1 MSDILFQAGTGELE
15 VMEFTVNNQSYAIN
29 VLKLRGIV
37 QIDEIVPMPQ
47 SSQEISGLANI
58 RGEMR
63 TVIDLKVVLYNEK
76 TVDYKKALG
85 LLCEFNGITLVFLVD
100 TVEGIRR
107 IKWDDIKQNTQMQNN
122 DLSIGTILLNEEVII
137 MLDFESIA
145 MRCNLG
151 QKFEKVDVKRS
162 NMSRY
167 EHIVVAEDSKV
178 ILEMLVQALRDYGF
192 KNVHP
197 FVNGY
202 DAYEYIENIYEEM
215 GEKFREKVGLL
226 ITDIE
231 MPKMDGYTL
240 TKKIKENKDTKV
252 LPIVIFSSLVRE
264 ELEHNGISVGADI
277 QISKPSVNELLK
289 TVIDILN
296 KYPVSFEE

>member
-15 VMEFTVNNQSYAIN
+15 VMEFTVNKQSYAIN

-47 SSQEISGLANI
+47 SPLEISGLSNV

-63 TVIDLKVVLYNEK
+63 TVIDLKVVLNNEV
-76 TVDYKKALG
+76 TADYKKALG
-85 LLCEFNGITLVFLVD
+85 LLCEFNGVTLVFLVD

-107 IKWDDIKQNTQMQNN
+107 IKWDDIKQNNQVQKNE
-122 DLSIGTILLNEEVII
+122 LSIGTILLNEDVII

-145 MRCNLG
+145 MKCNIG
-151 QKFEKVDVKRS
+151 QKFEKVKPAEVDVEH
-162 NMSRY
+162 N
-167 EHIVVAEDSKV
+167 EHIVIAEDSRV
-178 ILEMLVQALRDYGF
+178 ILEMLVHSLKDYGF
-192 KNVHP
+192 QNIHA
-197 FVNGY
+197 FSNGY
-202 DAYEYIENIYEEM
+202 DAFEYINGAWEEL
-215 GEKFREKVGLL
+215 GSNFRDKVGLL

-240 TKKIKENKDTKV
+240 TKKIKDNKETKC

-264 ELEHNGISVGADI
+264 ELEHKGISVGADI
-277 QISKPSVNELLK
+277 QISKPSINELLK
-289 TVIDILN
+289 TVNDILE
-296 KYPVSFEE
+296 KYPVV

>member
-15 VMEFTVNNQSYAIN
+15 VMEFTVNKQSYAIN

-47 SSQEISGLANI
+47 SAQEISGLANI

-63 TVIDLKVVLYNEK
+63 TIIDLKVVLYNEK

-137 MLDFESIA
+137 MLDFESMA

-151 QKFEKVDVKRS
+151 QKFEKVDIKGS

-167 EHIVVAEDSKV
+167 EHIIVAEDSKV
-178 ILEMLVQALRDYGF
+178 ILEMLVQALKDYGF

-197 FVNGY
+197 FTNGS

-264 ELEHNGISVGADI
+264 ELEHKGISVGADV
-277 QISKPSVNELLK
+277 QISKPSINELLK
-289 TVIDILN
+289 TVIDILD
-296 KYPVSFEE
+296 KYPVLFE